1 MDKTAIRC
9 DKNGSCGA
17 RGSVTE
23 LIVCNSEL
31 DVADD
36 GLWMGLSVEE
46 GGCCDQFGTYTH
58 V

>member
-9 DKNGSCGA
+9 DKKGSCGT

-31 DVADD
+31 DVAGRWALDALEWKRPLHPFRD
-36 GLWMGLSVEE
+36 L
-46 GGCCDQFGTYTH
+46 
-58 V
+58 